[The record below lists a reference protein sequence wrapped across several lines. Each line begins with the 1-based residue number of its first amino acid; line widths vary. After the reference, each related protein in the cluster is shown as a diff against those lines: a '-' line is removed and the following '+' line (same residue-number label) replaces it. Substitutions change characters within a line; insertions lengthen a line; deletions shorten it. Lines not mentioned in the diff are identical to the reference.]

1 MPGFAV
7 MFKAGNNWYAC
18 TGVGDTARQIF
29 PPAPARGQNLRRD
42 LFLGGKA
49 PPDVGVANHV
59 CLGWDGRP
67 VGISWV
73 LAWSVAVASY
83 HAVTGRPGGKT
94 LADTASQANARATV
108 PGLPVIRTSQLPP
121 RPFVGADH
129 ISTNAAS
136 GTGRLACVTKSCI
149 ALPRA
154 GRICHRCLCEWI
166 HRYVPLSLPPDG
178 SDGILVAA
186 NSAYTAAVRKIVI
199 GTWPALAR
207 CLGIRSPETARRFVA
222 TTGLG
227 APALAALAIMGC
239 RATNLPGVAASI
251 RDDMAAHCFPQLV
264 LARRFLWKNP
274 DVATAIATTG
284 LWTTE
289 DLRYTPGKDG
299 GGALFRTTDC
309 TAASVVEN
317 PLIAFAA
324 GLIDTT
330 IPGRLV
336 PPAPR
341 LPDRRV
347 IADTEMLG
355 ALVALVGLAASPDS
369 APAITISHTF
379 CPPDAATDVGDAPM
393 PLYRRTDAG
402 TDDRVPVVVVINGA
416 DPVDHR
422 LVAPVPAGRD
432 SRSQMVLH
440 VNNSPLMT
448 PYTLARIA
456 RGGWG
461 AIVFHG
467 PLPEAFPTGLAGCF
481 GGGVPMT
488 VGIVWMV
495 LVRMGRDRDR
505 FPTVV
510 CEEGVSPSPSFPGL
524 AHGILGVTRAQRC
537 EGECADCPQGTTF
550 VDIAVGS
557 TILGRDVPPCVIA
570 ALGPR
575 NTTADDV
582 ASAVEVWLDLVD
594 ATDAPGVPRKK
605 RRLEGTI
612 AAPPPA
618 PGSEGSNDIEGDTD
632 VVPENI

>member
-7 MFKAGNNWYAC
+7 MFQAGNKWYAC
-18 TGVGDTARQIF
+18 AGVGDAPRQIF
-29 PPAPARGQNLRRD
+29 LPARGQNSRRG

-59 CLGWDGRP
+59 RLGWDGRP
-67 VGISWV
+67 DGISWV
-73 LAWSVAVASY
+73 LAASVAVASY
-83 HAVTGRPGGKT
+83 HTVTGRPGGKT
-94 LADTASQANARATV
+94 LADAASQANLCATV
-108 PGLPVIRTSQLPP
+108 SGLPAIRASQLPP

-149 ALPRA
+149 ALPVA
-154 GRICHRCLCEWI
+154 GRICHGCLREWI
-166 HRYVPLSLPPDG
+166 HRYVALSLPPDG

-207 CLGIRSPETARRFVA
+207 YLGMQSPETARRFVA

-227 APALAALAIMGC
+227 APALAALAMAGC

-251 RDDMAAHCFPQLV
+251 RDDMAAHSFPQLV

-274 DVATAIATTG
+274 GGIATAIATTG

-317 PLIAFAA
+317 PLIAFAG

-379 CPPDAATDVGDAPM
+379 CPPDAATDVGDASM
-393 PLYRRTDAG
+393 PLDRRVDAG

-467 PLPEAFPTGLAGCF
+467 PLPEAFPTGIAGCF
-481 GGGVPMT
+481 GGVPMT

-550 VDIAVGS
+550 VDIAVAS

-582 ASAVEVWLDLVD
+582 ATAVEVWLDLVD

-612 AAPPPA
+612 AAP
-618 PGSEGSNDIEGDTD
+618 D
-632 VVPENI
+632 VPEGPKTKSIPGAAEVKV